1 MNVTLPGYFPSDT
14 LTKPVAKDTETV
26 FEFPLIQKPDWI
38 SFSGF
43 NDPVEMGTLN
53 NVKAGST
60 IPILWHSED
69 AQGNNV
75 TNSASFSDLVSY
87 KVDCPGSRMVSSS
100 LDLVKVYPGSSG
112 LQYLEEGNWQLN
124 WKTSKNYAGTCR
136 NMYIEFTSG
145 QKSPEVT
152 FLFKK

>member
-1 MNVTLPGYFPSDT
+1 E
-14 LTKPVAKDTETV
+14 KPVTV
-26 FEFPLIQKPDWI
+26 AAGQQASVTFELERVSEW
-38 SFSGF
+38 SEFSGF
-43 NDPVEMGTLN
+43 YDPVEMGIPN
-53 NVKAGST
+53 SAKAGST
-60 IPILWHSED
+60 IPVIWHLSD
-69 AQGNNV
+69 ANGFNV
-75 TNSASFSDLVSY
+75 SDPGRFSNLVSY
-87 KVDCPGSRMVSSS
+87 KVDCPGSRAVSSS